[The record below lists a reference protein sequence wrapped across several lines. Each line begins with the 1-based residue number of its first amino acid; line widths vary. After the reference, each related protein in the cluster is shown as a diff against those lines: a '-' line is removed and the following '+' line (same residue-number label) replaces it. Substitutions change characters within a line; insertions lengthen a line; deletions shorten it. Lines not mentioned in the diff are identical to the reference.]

1 MSGLL
6 DGELRLAGRLDARF
20 FALLQALHDSGS
32 LQRAARAAG
41 YSYKGAW
48 LLLDQAGNLAQAPL
62 VQARQGGRGGG
73 GSALTPAAL
82 ALLDAWQQLQQ
93 RHGSFLRSQEQWLL
107 DQPELAALLRRT
119 AMKTTARNQFAG
131 RIEAL
136 TLGPSTVQLRLALPG
151 GLPLR
156 AAINAE
162 AAVALDLRPGQE
174 ALAMVKASEVV
185 LVQDFAGYRL
195 SASNQLA
202 GTISRL
208 HKGATGALV
217 GLTLPGGMTLTA
229 SVTQDAVEALDL
241 RVGQA
246 ATACFKAA
254 AVMVAVPWAAREA
267 DL

>member
-6 DGELRLAGRLDARF
+6 DGQLRLAGRLDARF
-20 FALLQALHDSGS
+20 FSLLQALHETGS

-48 LLLDQAGNLAQAPL
+48 LLLDQASNLAQAPL

-73 GSALTPAAL
+73 GSQLSPAAQGLL
-82 ALLDAWQQLQQ
+82 AAWQQLQQ
-93 RHGSFLRSQEQWLL
+93 RHAEFLRTQEAWLL

-131 RIEAL
+131 RIDAL
-136 TLGPSTVQLRLALPG
+136 TLGPSTVQVRLTLAG

-156 AAINAE
+156 AAVNAE
-162 AAVALDLRPGQE
+162 AAAALQLQVGQE

-185 LVQDFAGYRL
+185 LVQDFAGYKL

-202 GTISRL
+202 GTISRVQ
-208 HKGATGALV
+208 KGATGSLV
-217 GLTLPGGMTLTA
+217 GLTLPGGLRLTA
-229 SVTQDAVEALDL
+229 SVTNDAVEALDL
-241 RVGQA
+241 RIGQP
-246 ATACFKAA
+246 ATACFKAF
-254 AVMVAVPWAAREA
+254 AVMLAVPG
-267 DL
+267 